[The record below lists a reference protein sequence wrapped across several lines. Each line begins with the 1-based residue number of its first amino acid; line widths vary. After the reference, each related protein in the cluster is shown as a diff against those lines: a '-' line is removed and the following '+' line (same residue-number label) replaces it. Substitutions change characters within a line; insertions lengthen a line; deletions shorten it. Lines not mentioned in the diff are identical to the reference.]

1 MRKTVGADKRPVSLW
16 AVALLVAC
24 SVFAVT
30 AIGLLSTL

>member
-1 MRKTVGADKRPVSLW
+1 MSKPIGVDKRPVSIW

-24 SVFAVT
+24 SAFAVT